1 MTSQYVREVDE
12 FLKDWEQDPL
22 SLRQWFVRYF
32 QVLSALDGV
41 ELSFV
46 GRPGVSYSLRPRST
60 REGARQLFAMVDVI
74 DDDPSSRWISV
85 CFYEDVIT
93 DPEERGEIIPGGL
106 QGEDGYCFDLLEN
119 DPALAQYILV
129 RLQEAAAAGR

>member
-1 MTSQYVREVDE
+1 MTTQFPEE
-12 FLKDWEQDPL
+12 IAAFIKEWEQDPL

-32 QVLSALDGV
+32 EALSALDGV
-41 ELSFV
+41 DLSFV

-74 DDDPSSRWISV
+74 DDDPSSRWMSV

-93 DPEERGEIIPGGL
+93 DPEQRGEVIPGGL

-119 DPALAQYILV
+119 DPETGKYILD
-129 RLQEAAAAGR
+129 RLVEAAAAGR